1 MTYQPAVL
9 TVAEA
14 ANLLNVSPATA
25 YRNISLDKF
34 PTPVIKTGGRI
45 VVPTKP
51 LLDLLGLDKLPDTAD
66 C

>member
-1 MTYQPAVL
+1 MTTL
-9 TVAEA
+9 TLPEA
-14 ANLLNVSPATA
+14 AALLGISRSTA
-25 YRNISLDKF
+25 YHAAAADKF
-34 PTPVIKTGGRI
+34 PVPVIRVGSRY